1 MTTKAAVEKEI
12 KVEEREPAYVPATE
26 KKDDSAQV
34 LSRLLDFMTGGEN
47 SRRFY
52 IGLALRVSGLLGLI
66 ALPTITGQTLNIVTA
81 GGLVEELTSW
91 FIFALIAAAIY
102 LGLSFFA
109 ERIFAD
115 LATKGLYNLQTSLFN
130 HIQTLSLNFFD
141 HQPVGQLMSRVTN
154 DSEAVALFYESA
166 VAQILR
172 AIFQVLLIT
181 IVMFLVNWQLAVAAL
196 TIVPIMVILTLVIQ
210 RISTP
215 AFVKMQENMG
225 NLSGFQEESISGH
238 KVIISNRRQ
247 DWAGNAN
254 AQLAGDVYDVGKE
267 AFFTSL
273 MQMPLTTSL
282 VIVQIVIV
290 LIVGAF
296 MVLNGNAE
304 LGTIIAFTGYAALLS
319 GPLSE
324 IANLTSTTL
333 NAAAGGRRVFE
344 IMDEEPTVVD
354 APDTHDYAFKGGHI
368 QFEHVDFS

>member
-1 MTTKAAVEKEI
+1 MTTTAAVEKEI

-66 ALPTITGQTLNIVTA
+66 ALPTITG
-81 GGLVEELTSW
+81 
-91 FIFALIAAAIY
+91 
-102 LGLSFFA
+102 
-109 ERIFAD
+109 
-115 LATKGLYNLQTSLFN
+115 
-130 HIQTLSLNFFD
+130 QTLSLNFFD

-354 APDTHDYAFKGGHI
+354 APDAHDYAFKGGHI